1 MKALKIV
8 ALVALFAVTGCKES
22 SNVTM
27 VATAHAKPMDVS
39 VQYHYSGANIP
50 ASKARGQ
57 VYEYH

>member
-1 MKALKIV
+1 MKTLKTM
-8 ALVALFAVTGCKES
+8 ALVVLFAVTGCKES

-27 VATAHAKPMDVS
+27 VASAHAKPMDTS
-39 VQYHYSGANIP
+39 VQYHYSGASIP

>member
-22 SNVTM
+22 TNVM
-27 VATAHAKPMDVS
+27 VASAHAKPVDVT